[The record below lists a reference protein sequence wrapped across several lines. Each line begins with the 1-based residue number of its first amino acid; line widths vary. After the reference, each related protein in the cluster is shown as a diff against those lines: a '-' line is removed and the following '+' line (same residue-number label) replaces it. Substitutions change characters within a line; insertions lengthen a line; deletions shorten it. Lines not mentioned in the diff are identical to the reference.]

1 MTQLVST
8 DAPFT
13 GLGPSDGPAPPEPA
27 VLEQLGHA
35 LMTETLDVIGDTA
48 LEPFQVML
56 AEGLIGAFQS
66 VALRLQRDWDR
77 AADAVR
83 RISRDFD
90 GSEVADLEL
99 QEATA
104 KAHAA
109 ETAIEAVERIR
120 DAASAA
126 YTVATGAVW
135 SPWRGSVRRSTCT
148 AAQIDARAALQA
160 KRARA
165 QGAAEPGTD
174 LIAFR
179 GAPRADTALDA
190 SRIFDA
196 LNWAMAQRPAMKLG
210 VTGLAGAER
219 LAMRWAQQKGV
230 DVILA
235 RPDFDRHRTAAPFR
249 ANDALL
255 ELEPVLVLTLATS
268 LDEARRAD
276 QAPFGPALNLG
287 QKAEQAGVRHIAIE
301 RRKAP
306 GAQL

>member
-1 MTQLVST
+1 VTNTLDPDTPLAGFDPAV
-8 DAPFT
+8 
-13 GLGPSDGPAPPEPA
+13 DGPAQPEPA
-27 VLEQLGHA
+27 ALEQLGYA
-35 LMTETLDVIGDTA
+35 LMTETLDLVGDTA
-48 LEPFQVML
+48 LEAFQPML

-77 AADAVR
+77 AADVVR
-83 RISRDFD
+83 RLSRDFD
-90 GSEVADLEL
+90 GSEVADVEL
-99 QEATA
+99 QAA
-104 KAHAA
+104 MARARAA
-109 ETAIEAVERIR
+109 EAAIDAVEKIR

-126 YTVATGAVW
+126 YTVATGEVW
-135 SPWRGSVRRSTCT
+135 SPWRGSVRRSNCT
-148 AAQIDARAALQA
+148 AAQIDAREALRA
-160 KRARA
+160 KRARTQVA
-165 QGAAEPGTD
+165 TDPGVD
-174 LIAFR
+174 IVAFR
-179 GAPRADTALDA
+179 GAPKADTALDA

-196 LNWAMAQRPAMKLG
+196 LNWALAQRPAMRLG

-255 ELEPVLVLTLATS
+255 ALEPILVLTLSAS
-268 LDEARRAD
+268 LEESRRAE

-301 RRKAP
+301 RCKA
-306 GAQL
+306 G

>member
-1 MTQLVST
+1 MPSPFST
-8 DAPFT
+8 DPFS
-13 GLGPSDGPAPPEPA
+13 GLEPVLDAAAPEPA
-27 VLEQLGHA
+27 ALEQLGHA
-35 LMTETLDVIGDTA
+35 LMTEVLDVVADTS
-48 LEPFQVML
+48 LEAFQCAL

-77 AADAVR
+77 AADTVR

-90 GSEVADLEL
+90 GSEVADVEL
-99 QEATA
+99 QEATV

-109 ETAIEAVERIR
+109 EAAVDAVERIR

-126 YTVATGAVW
+126 YTVATGEVW
-135 SPWRGSVRRSTCT
+135 SPWRGSVRRSACT

-165 QGAAEPGTD
+165 QAASDPGTD
-174 LIAFR
+174 VVAFR
-179 GAPRADTALDA
+179 GAPRADTAIDA

-196 LNWAMAQRPAMKLG
+196 LNWARAQRPAMKLG

-230 DVILA
+230 DIILA
-235 RPDFDRHRTAAPFR
+235 KPDFERHRTAAPFR

-255 ELEPVLVLTLATS
+255 ALEPVLVLTLSVS
-268 LDEARRAD
+268 LDEVRRTEHA
-276 QAPFGPALNLG
+276 AFGPALNLG
-287 QKAEQAGVRHIAIE
+287 QKAEQAGVRHIAIG
-301 RRKAP
+301 RGRT
-306 GAQL
+306 G